1 MNESIFNVRAFARLV
16 AVEVAHLL
24 EQSLGDDI
32 LNTEQAAALL
42 KLHPDTVTNLANQGK
57 LPARKIGRDWRY
69 VRSQLLQQVR
79 EGGQSYD

>member
-1 MNESIFNVRAFARLV
+1 MNAPIFDVQAFARLV

-24 EQSLGDDI
+24 EQSLGDDV

-42 KLHPDTVTNLANQGK
+42 KLHPDTVTSLANQGK

-69 VRSQLLQQVR
+69 VRSQLLQHVR
-79 EGGQSYD
+79 EGRQSHD